1 MKDLFIVF
9 LTKDPCDPFCDHLRL
24 SLFLVFSVFLRGL
37 YILRRNEKPV
47 CRAIIGE
54 DLTVSVVDRTALC
67 LDGNLG
73 RDLVKYLCLIFS
85 VAQRLKHQYT

>member
-1 MKDLFIVF
+1 MKDLFVVF
-9 LTKDPCDPFCDHLRL
+9 LTKDPGDPFCDHLRL

-54 DLTVSVVDRTALC
+54 DLTVSVVDRT
-67 LDGNLG
+67 DGNLG